1 MDRHADLIRL
11 YELLGS
17 LEAILGGRCTLA
29 GSDGRMSWPARG
41 VYFFFEPGE
50 VRSDTGV
57 GLRIV
62 RVGTHA
68 LTASSRSSLWQ
79 RLSQHRGIT
88 STGGGNHRGS
98 IFRLLLGTAIKNR
111 ESMIEPASWGV
122 GSDPG
127 AAARSLGLTREQVL
141 IAERS
146 LEIAVTEHIR
156 EMPFLWLS
164 IDDVAGPTSDR
175 GLIERNSIALL
186 SNYGKPAIDPP
197 SPGWLGHD
205 CNRERVRLSGLWNNN
220 HVDERHDPAFL
231 EIMERHVQRMG
242 RKDDK

>member
-11 YELLGS
+11 YEALGS
-17 LEAILGGRCTLA
+17 LEAILGGKRTLA
-29 GSDGRMSWPARG
+29 ESDGRMIWPVRG

-50 VRSDTGV
+50 ARADTGV
-57 GLRIV
+57 GPRVV

-68 LTASSRSSLWQ
+68 LKASSRSSLWL

-98 IFRLLLGTAIKNR
+98 IFRLLLGTAIRKR
-111 ESMIEPASWGV
+111 DGLIEPASWGV

-141 IAERS
+141 IAERP

-156 EMPFLWLS
+156 RMPFLWLS
-164 IDDVAGPTSDR
+164 VGDVAGPTSDR
-175 GLIERNSIALL
+175 GLIERKSIALL
-186 SNYGKPAIDPP
+186 SNYGKPAINP
-197 SPGWLGHD
+197 SSPDWLGKD

-220 HVDERHDPAFL
+220 HVDERFDPSFL
-231 EIMERHVQRMG
+231 EVTERHVERMA
-242 RKDDK
+242 RKDAE